1 MKKTITTLT
10 LCLMMLLS
18 LQSFAQNDSSRT
30 NPSIKLVADSSFK
43 ANDTIRV
50 GDMLIIK
57 KQGSRNND
65 YDNNS
70 YYHRK
75 RIIL

>member
-1 MKKTITTLT
+1 MKKTIALLT

-30 NPSIKLVADSSFK
+30 SPSIKLVADSSYN
-43 ANDTIRV
+43 ANDTINI

-57 KQGSRNND
+57 KQENQYNS
-65 YDNNS
+65 NNS
-70 YYHRK
+70 YYRG
-75 RIIL
+75 RR